1 MSGSTVDTASLTRLH
16 WLGIVLAVVTGAV
29 HLAFGVLFLDS
40 AAGILSPANAQ
51 PLSFVLAGIAF
62 FVAVL
67 LLLLDFRRRLLYL
80 VGIPFTGIQIVL
92 YFALNWPDVLNP
104 GGVGDKVVQVALIAV
119 LVVLYRRES

>member
-1 MSGSTVDTASLTRLH
+1 MTRSTLETASLTRLH

-29 HLAFGVLFLDS
+29 HLYF
-40 AAGILSPANAQ
+40 GILALDTLQ
-51 PLSFVLAGIAF
+51 GVSFVLAGIAF

-80 VGIPFTGIQIVL
+80 VGIPFTGVQVVL
-92 YFALNWPDVLNP
+92 YFVLNWPNVLNP
-104 GGVGDKVVQVALIAV
+104 GGIGDKVVQVSLIAI

>member
-29 HLAFGVLFLDS
+29 HLYF
-40 AAGILSPANAQ
+40 GILALDTLQ
-51 PLSFVLAGIAF
+51 GVSFVLAGIAF
-62 FVAVL
+62 LVAIL
-67 LLLLDFRRRLLYL
+67 LLLFDFRRRLLYL
-80 VGIPFTGIQIVL
+80 VGIPFTGIQVSL

-104 GGVGDKVVQVALIAV
+104 GGIGDKVVQVALIAV

>member
-1 MSGSTVDTASLTRLH
+1 MSRSTFETASLTRLH
-16 WLGIVLAVVTGAV
+16 WLGIVLALVTGAV
-29 HLAFGVLFLDS
+29 HLAFGVLFLDP
-40 AAGILSPANAQ
+40 AAGVLSSANAQ

-80 VGIPFTGIQIVL
+80 VGIPFTGVQVVL
-92 YFALNWPDVLNP
+92 YFALNWPDVLSP
-104 GGVGDKVVQVALIAV
+104 GGIGDKVVQVALIAV

>member
-104 GGVGDKVVQVALIAV
+104 GGVGDKVVQVALITV